1 MSRNEIKM
9 VINKILEQS
18 PDVVLNEVLDYL
30 NSIKNKSEDTIT
42 KAGNLRTILS
52 EDKELLKRLAK

>member
-30 NSIKNKSEDTIT
+30 NSIKNKSEDTIA